1 MEIIV
6 LLITVVLLGI
16 FLVVWISWKLKWDA
30 FSGKEMEYIES
41 NWIRIIDSFNMN
53 PKGAILEADKVLD
66 HCLYKRGFKGS
77 LGDKLKKASGKFS
90 NLDGVWFAHKLRNRY
105 AHELNVKVNNDEARN
120 ALKYYKQAL
129 MDLGAKL

>member
-1 MEIIV
+1 MEMIF
-6 LLITVVLLGI
+6 LLIVVVLLGV
-16 FLVVWISWKLKWDA
+16 FLVFWISWKLKWKA

-41 NWIRIIDSFNMN
+41 NWIKVIDSFSAN
-53 PKGAILEADKVLD
+53 PKGAIIEADKILD

-77 LGDKLKKASGKFS
+77 LGDKLKKAGGKFS

-105 AHELNVKVNNDEARN
+105 AHEIDIRVHMDEARN